1 MERILRGKQQV
12 AGGYLLEIEV
22 TDAYTN
28 GDSRVDKV
36 FLARDAVRGKTPAQ
50 RKRALFDAIHDT
62 ALDDLRGSPVEE
74 PPDDKD
80 ILEERMVALYERWQ
94 MWKST
99 RAEAE
104 IRSVP
109 VGIINALTTKEDAVW
124 DKYAA
129 AVLAWRNA

>member
-1 MERILRGKQQV
+1 MERIVRKGRQV

-22 TDAYTN
+22 TQAYTD
-28 GDSRVDKV
+28 GRSRFDEV
-36 FLARDAVRGKTPAQ
+36 FVPLSAVQDKTPSQ
-50 RKRALFDAIHDT
+50 RKRALFDAVHDN
-62 ALDDLRGSPVEE
+62 ALGDLRGTPVEE
-74 PPDDKD
+74 PPDDQA

-94 MWKST
+94 MWKNT

-109 VGIINALTTKEDAVW
+109 VGIINALTAKEDAVW